1 MAQIAL
7 DFPARASVC
16 GGVVTEAA
24 TMDIDNSA
32 AQQAIG
38 MMLLAIQQ
46 RLEEATRIAR
56 AASACAQAGSI
67 NEGVTLALDIEQPI
81 YEAGRLLD
89 AASFFNRFVFPGG

>member
-1 MAQIAL
+1 MAQVPL
-7 DFPARASVC
+7 DFPAQASVC
-16 GGVVTEAA
+16 GGVVTETP

-56 AASACAQAGSI
+56 AATACAQAGSI
-67 NEGVTLALDIEQPI
+67 NEGVTLALDIEQGI
-81 YEAGRLLD
+81 HDASRLLD
-89 AASFFNRFVFPGG
+89 AASFLNRYASSEL

>member
-1 MAQIAL
+1 MN
-7 DFPARASVC
+7 
-16 GGVVTEAA
+16 
-24 TMDIDNSA
+24 IDTTA

-38 MMLLAIQQ
+38 AMLAAIQV

-56 AASACAQAGSI
+56 AATACAQADSV

-89 AASFFNRFVFPGG
+89 AVSLLSRLGSQ

>member
-1 MAQIAL
+1 
-7 DFPARASVC
+7 
-16 GGVVTEAA
+16 
-24 TMDIDNSA
+24 MDIDTTA

-38 MMLLAIQQ
+38 AMLAAIQV

-56 AASACAQAGSI
+56 AATACAQADSV

-89 AASFFNRFVFPGG
+89 AVSLLSRLGSQ

>member
-1 MAQIAL
+1 
-7 DFPARASVC
+7 
-16 GGVVTEAA
+16 
-24 TMDIDNSA
+24 MDIDNSA

-67 NEGVTLALDIEQPI
+67 NEGVTLALDIEQGI
-81 YEAGRLLD
+81 HEACRLLD
-89 AASFFNRFVFPGG
+89 AASFLHRFAFPVIKESLVDPRK